1 MKSAVCKARTRRAK
15 RIPYQVT
22 VERHEESIT
31 PKKVP
36 ARIVYSERALE
47 KAIGE
52 SVKALIRNPLRY
64 RDSKNTM
71 CPYIATTGCDYSL
84 DGRYRSLIQGCRA
97 RMPATPWYIGTYR
110 RYRRTNRRPPSNRR
124 TNKRKKRA
132 SETRPASLNY
142 KPVDAT

>member
-1 MKSAVCKARTRRAK
+1 MKIEEPLKSAVCKARTRRAK

-110 RYRRTNRRPPSNRR
+110 RYRRTNRRPPPIDAPINARSGQV
-124 TNKRKKRA
+124 KRA
-132 SETRPASLNY
+132 QLP
-142 KPVDAT
+142 